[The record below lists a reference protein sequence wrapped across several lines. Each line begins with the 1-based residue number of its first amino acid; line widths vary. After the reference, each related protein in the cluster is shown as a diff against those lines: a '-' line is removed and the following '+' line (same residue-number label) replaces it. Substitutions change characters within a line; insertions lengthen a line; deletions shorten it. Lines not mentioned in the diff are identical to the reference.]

1 MRKIYLILTLLGLIA
16 FAAAKTNPSQEEHK
30 EAISNKITAYMQES
44 LNSNTSKK
52 NSIWEKAG
60 RALGQVFG
68 KALADELVDQMV
80 AFENNLLFSK
90 SKVNQDGELET
101 IAIGIFGKIFFTR
114 KMEEVL
120 EEGLLL
126 DN

>member
-1 MRKIYLILTLLGLIA
+1 MKKIYFILTLFGILAI
-16 FAAAKTNPSQEEHK
+16 AAAITNPSQEEHK

-68 KALADELVDQMV
+68 EALADELVDQMV

-90 SKVNQDGELET
+90 SNVTRNGELET
-101 IAIGIFGKIFFTR
+101 IAIGVFGNIFFTK
-114 KMEEVL
+114 KMDDVLKEGFLL
-120 EEGLLL
+120 EE
-126 DN
+126 

>member
-90 SKVNQDGELET
+90 SKVSQDGELET

>member
-90 SKVNQDGELET
+90 SKVSQDGELET

-114 KMEEVL
+114 KMDEVL
-120 EEGLLL
+120 EEGFLLEE
-126 DN
+126 

>member
-90 SKVNQDGELET
+90 SKVSQDGELET

-114 KMEEVL
+114 KMDEVL
-120 EEGLLL
+120 DECFLLEE
-126 DN
+126 

>member
-30 EAISNKITAYMQES
+30 EAISNKIIAYMQES

-90 SKVNQDGELET
+90 SKVSQDGELET

-114 KMEEVL
+114 KMDEVL
-120 EEGLLL
+120 EEGFLLEE
-126 DN
+126 